1 MILEKTIIAAKV
13 SNELRS
19 RIEAYV
25 TARGISMSKFIRKA
39 AELLMDSDPIERT
52 AWGVRP

>member
-13 SNELRS
+13 SNDLRN
-19 RIEAYV
+19 RINFYV
-25 TARGISMSKFIRKA
+25 AARGITVSKFIRKA
-39 AELLMDSDPIERT
+39 AEYLLESDPIERT